1 MTHSKKIGECMGIS
15 FSLNSLNVKIDTNG
29 DFYGEKFWINFAKK
43 NYEPDT
49 ISFIERNCNN
59 STVFFDIGAANGA
72 MTLTAA
78 AYGAKVYAYEPNPF
92 IFEVA
97 KNNAALNTE
106 LSTKIDLLN
115 AAISSESGKI
125 LYNPKSDSDILS
137 SIVFMGDKNL
147 SQIEIEVLSL
157 VSELD
162 RVHENLNRKLVIK
175 MDIEGAEWKI
185 LKSEST
191 LISLQ
196 KHKALMLLALHP
208 GFHRPF
214 KKRMRGLDKFIVSL
228 WHFRNIRDSAKI
240 FDLLSLY
247 GDICRTNLNPIS
259 QKATFCGLTFFGYHE
274 FVIDFSDKP

>member
-1 MTHSKKIGECMGIS
+1 MEFS
-15 FSLNSLNVKIDTNG
+15 FSLNSLNIKIDTTG
-29 DFYGEKFWINFAKK
+29 DFYGKNFWINFAKK

-49 ISFIERNCNN
+49 ISFIERNCNA
-59 STVFFDIGAANGA
+59 SIDFLDIGAANGA

-92 IFEVA
+92 IFAVA
-97 KNNAALNTE
+97 KNNAELNTA
-106 LSTKIDLLN
+106 LSTNIELIN
-115 AAISSESGKI
+115 TAISSESGKI
-125 LYNPKSDSDILS
+125 SYDRKSNSEILSDI
-137 SIVFMGDKNL
+137 VFSGDMKI
-147 SQIEIEVLSL
+147 SQTQIEVLSL

-208 GFHRPF
+208 GFYRPF
-214 KKRMRGLDKFIVSL
+214 KKRMRGLDKFMVIM
-228 WHFRNIRDSAKI
+228 WHYRNIRESAKI

-247 GDICRTNLNPIS
+247 GGIYRTNLNPIS
-259 QKATFCGLTFFGYHE
+259 NKATFCGLTFFGYHE
-274 FVIDFSDKP
+274 FVIDFSEKP